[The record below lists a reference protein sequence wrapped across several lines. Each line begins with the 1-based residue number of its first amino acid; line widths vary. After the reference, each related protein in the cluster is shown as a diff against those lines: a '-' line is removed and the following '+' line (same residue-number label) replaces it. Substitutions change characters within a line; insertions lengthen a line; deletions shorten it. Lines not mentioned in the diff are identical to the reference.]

1 MLRTVVVTGIPGV
14 GKTTVL
20 NELQDLAKQ
29 NRVNLSVLNYG
40 TIMNEIMREL
50 GKQMNRD
57 DMREQDIETQRKVQ
71 DLAAKEISN
80 RAGQGIVVVDTHMFV
95 KTSSGI
101 WAGLP
106 QSVLQKLSPRL
117 FVLIEADPEQ
127 IAGRRRGDKERKRE
141 AAITEDIKFDLEWSR
156 AIAAA
161 SAVATGAP
169 VKVIR
174 NDPGTQ
180 KQAALELFEAMRN
193 LVGSQP

>member
-1 MLRTVVVTGIPGV
+1 V

-29 NRVNLSVLNYG
+29 NRVNLSVLNFG

-57 DMREQDIETQRKVQ
+57 EMREQSIETQRKVQ
-71 DLAAKEISN
+71 DLAANEISN
-80 RAGQGIVVVDTHMFV
+80 RAGQATIIVDTHMFV
-95 KTSSGI
+95 KTSVGM

-106 QSVLQKLSPRL
+106 LSVLQKLSPRL
-117 FVLIEADPEQ
+117 LVLIEAAPEQ
-127 IAGRRRGDKERKRE
+127 IAGRRRGDTDRKRE
-141 AAITEDIKFDLEWSR
+141 AALVEDIQFDLQWSR
-156 AIAAA
+156 ATAAA

-180 KQAALELFEAMRN
+180 KQAAQELFEAIRK
-193 LVGSQP
+193 LVGG

>member
-1 MLRTVVVTGIPGV
+1 VTGIPGV

-29 NRVNLSVLNYG
+29 NRVNLTVMNFG

-50 GKQMNRD
+50 GKEMNRD
-57 DMREQDIETQRKVQ
+57 EMREQGIETQRKVQ
-71 DLAAKEISN
+71 DLAANEISN
-80 RAGQGIVVVDTHMFV
+80 RAGQGTIVVDTHMFV
-95 KTSSGI
+95 RTNVGM

-106 QSVLQKLSPRL
+106 QNVLQRLGPRL

-127 IAGRRRGDKERKRE
+127 IAGRRKVDTDRKRE
-141 AAITEDIKFDLEWSR
+141 QALVDDISFDLQWSR
-156 AIAAA
+156 ATAAA

-174 NDPGTQ
+174 NDAGKQ
-180 KQAALELFEAMRN
+180 KQAAQELFEAVRK
-193 LVGSQP
+193 LVGA

>member
-1 MLRTVVVTGIPGV
+1 VTGIPGV

-20 NELQDLAKQ
+20 NELQDLARQ
-29 NRVNLSVLNYG
+29 NRVNLTVMNYG

-71 DLAAKEISN
+71 DLAANEISN

-95 KTSSGI
+95 KTGSGM

-106 QSVLQKLSPRL
+106 QSVLQRLSPRL
-117 FVLIEADPEQ
+117 FVLVEADPEQ
-127 IAGRRRGDKERKRE
+127 IAGRRRGDKDRKRE
-141 AAITEDIKFDLEWSR
+141 AALENEIRFDLEWSR
-156 AIAAA
+156 ALAAA
-161 SAVATGAP
+161 SAVVTGSP

-180 KQAALELFEAMRN
+180 KQAALELFETIRK
-193 LVGSQP
+193 LTGVQT